1 MPLLRLL
8 ILLALAAPVAL
19 AQQVIERKPTPESRR
34 DNRARAE
41 TYAAR
46 VRELGFTPRA
56 SYVALTR
63 DEAGRVS
70 VGVFLRAEYGVED
83 RLTALGGR
91 VGVRTGEWLT
101 AQVPADRLDEIRAI
115 PGVRGMELARQL
127 EFATTSMEE
136 VRAST
141 VRRRVE
147 GDEFAGAT
155 GRGTIVGVVDSGIDY
170 KHGDFI
176 DDATG
181 ESRILYLWDQAP
193 SAGTQGRPPGVVG
206 GVRFDYGIE
215 CTRSQ
220 LGRSGTCPSKDTD
233 GHGTHVAGI
242 AAGDG
247 SGANRGQPRYD
258 YVGVAPEADLIIVR
272 SPLSTSSVADGVAYI
287 FARAE
292 QLGKPAVVNLSL
304 GTDLSP
310 HDGSSA
316 LSVVMDELAGPGRI
330 IVAAAGNDGSN
341 FLLEG
346 SLHGEVTVARGDSA
360 IMEFAMPN
368 YTAGSGVDDDL
379 VLLQAFYAAADT
391 FAVTL
396 VRPDGS
402 RISVGFSATTE
413 VAGPNGGV
421 ILYNGTALGDSIV
434 RGLEFSQ
441 FFATTTSNM
450 FEAFIGEWDE
460 GYTRPAPGVWRIIF
474 RKTGGSGPGL
484 VDAYLPLVTI
494 AGEPYFTVGATN
506 RRLVGSPAD
515 GKRVIAVGGYNH
527 LARWRAYDG
536 NEYSFNS
543 TVLPV
548 SEILYFSSPG
558 PTRDGRL
565 KPEIVAPGVV
575 LSSMSQHAFFGG
587 DPRFVSPDSAHVLE
601 AGTSM
606 STPHVAG
613 AVALLLSVYQHL
625 TPEQALD
632 ALTRGARRDEFTS
645 RTWTGDANAS
655 PNASWGYGKLD
666 VAAALANVRA
676 LMLAEGQRFNIS
688 QNPVRSAPVVIRFD
702 DSPRRVDVF
711 DFAGR
716 RVRTFLAT
724 DLDDAR
730 TLRWNLRGASGEEVV
745 NGVYLLV
752 VDMPSGTMRRK
763 VFIVR

>member
-1 MPLLRLL
+1 
-8 ILLALAAPVAL
+8 V
-19 AQQVIERKPTPESRR
+19 T
-34 DNRARAE
+34 
-41 TYAAR
+41 
-46 VRELGFTPRA
+46 
-56 SYVALTR
+56 
-63 DEAGRVS
+63 
-70 VGVFLRAEYGVED
+70 VGVFLRADLGVEN

-101 AQVPADRLDEIRAI
+101 AQVPADRLDDIRAL

-127 EFATTSMEE
+127 EHATTSMQE

-141 VRRRVE
+141 VRRRVDR
-147 GDEFAGAT
+147 DEFAGAT
-155 GRGTIVGVVDSGIDY
+155 GQGTIIGVVDTGIDF

-176 DDATG
+176 DDVTG
-181 ESRILYLWDQAP
+181 ESRILYLWDQA
-193 SAGTQGRPPGVVG
+193 SAPNAQGRPPGRVAG
-206 GVRFDYGIE
+206 IDFDYGIE

-220 LGRSGTCPSKDTD
+220 LGRTGSCPSKDTD

-247 SGANRGQPRYD
+247 SGATRGQPRYD

-272 SPLSTSSVADGVAYI
+272 SPLTTSSVADGVAYI

-316 LSVVMDELAGPGRI
+316 LSVVMDQLSGPGRI

-341 FLLEG
+341 FLLDG

-360 IMEFAMPN
+360 VMEFLMPD
-368 YTAGSGVDDDL
+368 YAPGGGQDDDL
-379 VLLQAFYAAADT
+379 VLLQAFYAASDT
-391 FAVTL
+391 FAVTIQ
-396 VRPDGS
+396 RPDGT
-402 RISVGFSATTE
+402 RLSVGFSATTE
-413 VAGPNGGV
+413 ASGPNGGL
-421 ILYNGTALGDSIV
+421 ILYNGTAAGDSIIP
-434 RGLEFSQ
+434 GLEFSQ
-441 FFATTTSNM
+441 FFSTTTSNM
-450 FEAFIGEWDE
+450 FEAFIGEWDD
-460 GYTRPAPGVWRIIF
+460 TFTAPAPGTWRLVF
-474 RKTGGSGPGL
+474 RKTSGPGPGL

-494 AGEPYFTVGATN
+494 PGEPYFTVGATN

-515 GKRVIAVGGYNH
+515 AERVIAVGGYNH
-527 LARWRAYDG
+527 LATWRAYDG

-548 SEILYFSSPG
+548 NEILFFSSPG

-565 KPEIVAPGVV
+565 KPEIVATGVV
-575 LSSMSQHAFFGG
+575 LSSMSRDANFGG

-613 AVALLLSVYQHL
+613 AVALLLSVYQNL

-632 ALTRGARRDEFTS
+632 ALTRGARRDAFTN
-645 RTWTGDANAS
+645 RPWTGDANAT

-666 VAAALANVRA
+666 VAAALENVRA
-676 LMLAEGQRFNIS
+676 LMLAAGESFNIS
-688 QNPVRSAPVVIRFD
+688 QNPIRSAPVVIRFND
-702 DSPRRVDVF
+702 APRRVDLY

-724 DLDDAR
+724 DFDDAR
-730 TLRWNLRGASGEEVV
+730 TLRWNLRGQSGDQVV

-752 VDMPSGTMRRK
+752 ADLPSGTMRRK
-763 VFIVR
+763 VFLVR